1 MFPTADF
8 RKSATYIGKSCKSAE
23 QEQEV
28 VLGQPASNGHQAPF
42 RSKKKK
48 GSSNSVKSYSG
59 AVSSPLARLDLKTP
73 VDVQVDYELASILVV
88 AIRPLRSHIWT
99 GRP

>member
-1 MFPTADF
+1 MGTKLPL
-8 RKSATYIGKSCKSAE
+8 
-23 QEQEV
+23 EV
-28 VLGQPASNGHQAPF
+28 E
-42 RSKKKK
+42 KK

-99 GRP
+99 DGQTLTMT